1 MGLRERQRLWL
12 SGLIAATGLSATAL
26 ARRSGLAQTTLTRFL
41 TSDHHGS
48 ALSARTVE
56 AIETAAAG
64 TLGITQG
71 EAAPFHPAEA
81 ENHLAEAVGHIVS
94 ERGGL
99 DPWRLSS
106 RALEAAGYRPSD
118 VLIVD
123 VKATPRVGDVVC
135 AQRLSSDGAPVET
148 VFRIFAPPALV
159 AQSHDASI
167 TPALPLGDD
176 VVVRGVVIATLRGRL
191 AR

>member
-12 SGLIAATGLSATAL
+12 KGLIAATGLSATAL
-26 ARRSGLAQTTLTRFL
+26 ARKSGLAQTTLTRFL
-41 TSDHHGS
+41 SSSVHGS

-64 TLGITQG
+64 TLGFAQG
-71 EAAPFHPAEA
+71 EAVPFQPADA
-81 ENHLAEAVGHIVS
+81 DIHLAEAVGHIVS

-99 DPWRLSS
+99 DSWRLSS
-106 RALEAAGYRPSD
+106 RALEAAGYKPSD

-135 AQRLSSDGAPVET
+135 AQRLAGDGAPVET

-159 AQSHDASI
+159 AQSHDSSI
-167 TPALPLGDD
+167 IPALPLGED
-176 VVVRGVVIATLRGRL
+176 VVVRGVVIATLRGRN